1 MEGSGSRRIVPGS
14 YTRVSSCLEREDRK
28 LARLI
33 KESDWIIA
41 TQTSYPKVSQLA
53 GDKPVVAAEFKIDQ
67 QSLASFS
74 RKVNSLDTQTVVPS
88 LLKIAATAN

>member
-1 MEGSGSRRIVPGS
+1 MEGSGRRRIVPGS

-41 TQTSYPKVSQLA
+41 TQTFYPKVSQLA
-53 GDKPVVAAEFKIDQ
+53 GDKPVVAAEFKIDYQ
-67 QSLASFS
+67 
-74 RKVNSLDTQTVVPS
+74 VVGEFFKKS
-88 LLKIAATAN
+88 ELFRYSNCGTLSANRLR